1 MKLRSVLT
9 SALAA
14 GVMMTATSVS
24 AANLKV
30 LASWNKNIWPTY
42 VVLDT
47 FVKNVAKV
55 GGDKVNLRISGPE
68 VVPPFEQLQPVKSG
82 VFDILFTHGVYHVGS
97 KGLAAIADAM
107 TADPVG
113 KRSSGVWDSLD
124 KFYQKTHSL
133 KLLAI
138 SPSSTA
144 GYHIFLKDPIKG
156 GSWDGRKIRG
166 TQTYHGVIKLFGGEP
181 VVMPGSQVYSALEK
195 GVVDGAAWPAAG
207 MLSMKHFEVAKY
219 KVRPTFG
226 TSTLPILM
234 NMNSW
239 KKLNA
244 EEKGILLQAGEMTEL
259 QMPWIG
265 DELQAQEDAKLA
277 KLGVKITQIP
287 ADKVAAMKK
296 AFSDSLWALGEKC
309 CGDDAKKMRDLAKK
323 AGISP

>member
-9 SALAA
+9 SVLAA

-24 AANLKV
+24 AAELKI

-47 FVKNVAKV
+47 FVKNVAKI
-55 GGDKVNLRISGPE
+55 GGDKIKVRISGPE
-68 VVPPFEQLQPVKSG
+68 VVPGFEQLQPVKSG
-82 VFDILFTHGVYHVGS
+82 VFDILFTHGVYHMGS
-97 KGLAAIADAM
+97 KGLAAITDAM
-107 TADPVG
+107 NADPIG
-113 KRSSGVWDSLD
+113 KRTSGVWDHLD
-124 KFYQKTHSL
+124 KFYQDSHGL

-138 SPSSTA
+138 SASSTA
-144 GYHIFLKDPIKG
+144 GYHIFLKKPIEG
-156 GSWDGRKIRG
+156 GAWTGRKIRG

-226 TSTLPILM
+226 TSTLPILI
-234 NMNSW
+234 NMGSW
-239 KKLNA
+239 KKLTK
-244 EEKGILLQAGEMTEL
+244 EEQGILLAAGEMTEL

-265 DELQAQEDAKLA
+265 DKLQAEEDAKLA
-277 KLGVKITQIP
+277 ELGVKITPIP

-296 AFSDSLWALGEKC
+296 AFSDSIWALGQKC
-309 CGDDAKKMRDLAKK
+309 CGDAATKMRDLAVK
-323 AGISP
+323 AGLSP

>member
-1 MKLRSVLT
+1 MKIRSL
-9 SALAA
+9 LASIVTTCA
-14 GVMMTATSVS
+14 VMTATTVS
-24 AANLKV
+24 AADLKI
-30 LASWNKNIWPTY
+30 LSSWNKNIWPTY
-42 VVLDT
+42 IVLDT
-47 FVKNVAKV
+47 FVKNVAKI
-55 GGDKVNLRISGPE
+55 GGDKVKVRISGPE

-82 VFDILFTHGVYHVGS
+82 VFDILFTHGVYHMGS

-107 TADPVG
+107 SADPIG
-113 KRSSGVWDSLD
+113 KRTSGVWDHLD
-124 KFYQKTHSL
+124 KYYQNTHQL

-144 GYHIFLKDPIKG
+144 GYHVFLKQPIKDG
-156 GSWDGRKIRG
+156 NWDGRKIRG

-226 TSTLPILM
+226 TSTLPILI
-234 NMNSW
+234 NINSW

-244 EEKGILLQAGEMTEL
+244 EEQGILLAAGEMTEL

-265 DELQAQEDAKLA
+265 DKLQAEEDAKLA
-277 KLGVKITQIP
+277 ELGVKITQVP

-296 AFSDSLWALGEKC
+296 AFSDSLWKLGEKC
-309 CGDDAKKMRDLAKK
+309 CGDDAKKMRELAVK

>member
-156 GSWDGRKIRG
+156 GLG
-166 TQTYHGVIKLFGGEP
+166 TAEKFVALRLTTALSSFSAVNQSLCRVHRFIPRSKKGLLMALHGLQP
-181 VVMPGSQVYSALEK
+181 VCSA
-195 GVVDGAAWPAAG
+195 
-207 MLSMKHFEVAKY
+207 
-219 KVRPTFG
+219 
-226 TSTLPILM
+226 
-234 NMNSW
+234 
-239 KKLNA
+239 
-244 EEKGILLQAGEMTEL
+244 
-259 QMPWIG
+259 
-265 DELQAQEDAKLA
+265 
-277 KLGVKITQIP
+277 
-287 ADKVAAMKK
+287 
-296 AFSDSLWALGEKC
+296 
-309 CGDDAKKMRDLAKK
+309 
-323 AGISP
+323 